1 MRWEPGQ
8 LGFKKFIQTVIEKMW
23 SKLCDYYSNTER
35 PLAFID
41 STLLHPTLKVSFMK
55 KAKYSDDDI
64 TNYKREGEQRYHRSY
79 NSSVP
84 VIVPSIPRGKRPR
97 PLSSDSESSGG
108 EDINEFTNY
117 LATKRDKSVKDQLA
131 WWFKSQSIFPKL
143 SKMACDVY
151 AVPATGA
158 GVEREFSI
166 SGRVIT
172 KQCNRLSPSTIRD
185 LMQYKRWVARYGSI
199 WVDLVDQKK
208 AAEGASEV
216 DDTDGDPLPDYD
228 QEEDNSQIVEWLKAW
243 EKKERV
249 SQRIRRLGTM

>member
-79 NSSVP
+79 DSSVP

-97 PLSSDSESSGG
+97 PPSSESESSDGP
-108 EDINEFTNY
+108 DINELTNY
-117 LATKRDKSVKDQLA
+117 LATKRDKSVKDPWPGGLNRTPFPRNCQRWLA
-131 WWFKSQSIFPKL
+131 
-143 SKMACDVY
+143 
-151 AVPATGA
+151 
-158 GVEREFSI
+158 
-166 SGRVIT
+166 
-172 KQCNRLSPSTIRD
+172 
-185 LMQYKRWVARYGSI
+185 
-199 WVDLVDQKK
+199 
-208 AAEGASEV
+208 
-216 DDTDGDPLPDYD
+216 
-228 QEEDNSQIVEWLKAW
+228 
-243 EKKERV
+243 
-249 SQRIRRLGTM
+249 

>member
-8 LGFKKFIQTVIEKMW
+8 LGFEKFKRQSRRCGQSFAIITPTPNVHSLSLIQHFYTLC
-23 SKLCDYYSNTER
+23 SKSAL
-35 PLAFID
+35 
-41 STLLHPTLKVSFMK
+41 
-55 KAKYSDDDI
+55 KYSDDDI
-64 TNYKREGEQRYHRSY
+64 TNYKREGEQRYHRSFD
-79 NSSVP
+79 SSVP
-84 VIVPSIPRGKRPR
+84 VIVPSIPHGKCPR
-97 PLSSDSESSGG
+97 PPSSDSESSDG

-117 LATKRDKSVKDQLA
+117 LATKRDKSVKDPLA

-143 SKMACDVY
+143 SKMARNVY

-172 KQCNRLSPSTIRD
+172 KQRNRLSPSTIRD
-185 LMQYKRWVARYGSI
+185 LMQYKRWVARHGSI

-208 AAEGASEV
+208 AAEGTSEV
-216 DDTDGDPLPDYD
+216 DDTDGDLLPDYD
-228 QEEDNSQIVEWLKAW
+228 EEEDNSQIVEWLKAW